1 MPRYFFNLLEN
12 GTLYEDSEGNE
23 WEDDGAAR
31 REALLNA
38 QSILKDRPISV
49 NAWLRLSY
57 EIRDS
62 DGRLVGLIPFSAATD
77 IEWSR

>member
-12 GTLYEDSEGNE
+12 GTLYEDSEGDE
-23 WEDDGAAR
+23 WEDDAAAR

-38 QSILKDRPISV
+38 RSILKDRPISV

-62 DGRLVGLIPFSAATD
+62 DGGLVELIPFSAAMD

>member
-1 MPRYFFNLLEN
+1 MPRYFFNLREN
-12 GTLYEDSEGNE
+12 GTLYEDSEGDE

-38 QSILKDRPISV
+38 RSILRDRPISV
-49 NAWLRLSY
+49 TEWLRLSY

-62 DGRLVGLIPFSAATD
+62 DGRLVELIPFSAAMD
-77 IEWSR
+77 VEWSR

>member
-12 GTLYEDSEGNE
+12 GALYEDSEGDE

-38 QSILKDRPISV
+38 RSILKDRPISV

-57 EIRDS
+57 EIRDA
-62 DGRLVGLIPFSAATD
+62 DGRLVELIPFSAAMD